1 VQFNDEW
8 VIDLYEDIPLSLR
21 VSHHALFYDLFFV
34 QFLHSELFVT
44 VNVLNEVHLPVGP
57 LTQQSHGE
65 EVIDGWFLIMRR
77 LLALFEQHLGISLG
91 GVLLLQLLSE
101 QASLLEF
108 LPVGFSLI
116 DDRPFN

>member
-1 VQFNDEW
+1 MEFDDEW
-8 VIDLYEDIPLSLR
+8 VIDLDEDISLSLR
-21 VSHHALFYDLFFV
+21 VSHHALLNDLLFV
-34 QFLHSELFVT
+34 QFLHGELFVA

-57 LTQQSHGE
+57 LAQHSYGE
-65 EVIDGWFLIMRR
+65 EVIDGLLLFMCR

-101 QASLLEF
+101 QASLLQL
-108 LPVGFSLI
+108 LPVGLSLI